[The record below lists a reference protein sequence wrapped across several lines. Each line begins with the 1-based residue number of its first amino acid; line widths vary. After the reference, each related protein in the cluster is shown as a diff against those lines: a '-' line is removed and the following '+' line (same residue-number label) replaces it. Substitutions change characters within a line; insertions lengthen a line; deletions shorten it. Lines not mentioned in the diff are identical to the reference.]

1 MNQWV
6 LALAGVV
13 GLAGIAG
20 GAAKLLR
27 QPVILGY
34 ILAGIVLAA
43 VGKNLDMV
51 AAMGQVGV
59 TLLLF
64 LVGLELPLAELKK
77 TGRTSVITG
86 LAQIVI
92 TSTVGYFLARILGFG
107 AVPAVY
113 LGVALTFGSTV
124 MVVKLLSEKRDL
136 QSLYGKIATGYLLV
150 QDFVA
155 IGILTVL
162 SGLAGGGEVNWLSL
176 GMVIVK
182 GAVMVGVA
190 IWLSDRMLPKIL
202 DWLGRS
208 TEVLFV
214 VSVGWC
220 LVVAAAVSSKWVGFG
235 PEIGGFL
242 AGLALANAAQNLQ
255 IVSRVRPLRDFFL
268 TLFFVGLGANIGLVG
283 LKGVWLPAVI
293 LAAFVLIGN
302 PLIVMIILG
311 LQGYSRRVA
320 FLASTAVAQVSEFS
334 LIVVAMAMRVGH
346 VDKNVLG
353 LVGLVAMITMTGSTY
368 LIMHAEKIY
377 KLVGKWLVIFEFRGK
392 RNQETEKRN
401 LTGHVILFGHNRTG
415 RVVRPA
421 LEKLGREVVIVD
433 FDPKVVEE
441 IGGVY
446 GDIAD
451 YELYEELNLDR
462 AIMALSTVSDVEDNL
477 QLLSALKKKGP
488 ISIILAADAA
498 DAIRL
503 YTAGADYVLVP
514 HTVGGEYLAHLLS
527 THGLDRD
534 FIREHGR
541 IQREKLLASNRFN
554 P

>member
-6 LALAGVV
+6 MAIAGVMGV
-13 GLAGIAG
+13 AAIG
-20 GAAKLLR
+20 GVAAKLLR

-34 ILAGIVLAA
+34 IVAGMMLAA

-64 LVGLELPLAELKK
+64 LVGLELPLADLKK
-77 TGRTSVITG
+77 TGRASVITG
-86 LAQIVI
+86 LGQVVV
-92 TSTVGYFLARILGFG
+92 TSILGFFLARVLGFG
-107 AVPAVY
+107 TVAAVY
-113 LGVALTFGSTV
+113 LGIALTFGSTV
-124 MVVKLLSEKRDL
+124 MAVKLLSEKRDL

-162 SGLAGGGEVNWLSL
+162 SGLAGGEAVSWLNL
-176 GMVIVK
+176 VLVMVK
-182 GAVMVGVA
+182 GGLMVGVA
-190 IWLSDRMLPKIL
+190 IWLSDRMLPKML

-214 VSVGWC
+214 ASVGWC
-220 LVVAAAVSSKWVGFG
+220 LVVAAAVSSKWIGFG

-268 TLFFVGLGANIGLVG
+268 TLFFVGLGANIGWAG
-283 LKGVWLPAVI
+283 LGGIWLPAVI
-293 LAAFVLIGN
+293 LSAFVLIGN

-311 LQGYSRRVA
+311 LQGYSRRIA
-320 FLASTAVAQVSEFS
+320 FMASTVVAQVSEFS
-334 LIVVAMAMRVGH
+334 LIVLALAVRVGH
-346 VDKNVLG
+346 VDKSILG

-368 LIMHAEKIY
+368 LILHAEKIY
-377 KLVGKWLVIFEFRGK
+377 KLIGKWLVIFEFKKTKKQAG
-392 RNQETEKRN
+392 EKRN

-415 RVVRPA
+415 RVVRPV
-421 LEKLGREVVIVD
+421 LEKLGREVVVVD

-441 IGGVY
+441 TGGVY

-451 YELYEELNLDR
+451 YELYEELNLDQ
-462 AIMALSTVSDVEDNL
+462 AVMIVSTVTDVDDNL
-477 QLLSALKKKGP
+477 QLLSALKKKRP
-488 ISIILAADAA
+488 TTIILAVDSADAT
-498 DAIRL
+498 RL
-503 YTAGADYVLVP
+503 YKAGADLVLVP
-514 HTVGGEYLAHLLS
+514 HTIGGEYLSHLIS
-527 THGLDRD
+527 THGLDKKYL
-534 FIREHGR
+534 
-541 IQREKLLASNRFN
+541 QEKGQELKERLVL
-554 P
+554 

>member
-1 MNQWV
+1 M
-6 LALAGVV
+6 GV
-13 GLAGIAG
+13 AGIG
-20 GAAKLLR
+20 GVAAKLLR

-34 ILAGIVLAA
+34 IVAGMVLAA
-43 VGKNLDMV
+43 VGKNLDV
-51 AAMGQVGV
+51 VSAMGQVGV

-64 LVGLELPLAELKK
+64 LIGLELPLADLKK

-86 LAQIVI
+86 LGQVII
-92 TSTVGYFLARILGFG
+92 TSTAGYFLARVLGFG
-107 AVPAVY
+107 AAPAVY

-124 MVVKLLSEKRDL
+124 MAVKLLSEKRDL

-162 SGLAGGGEVNWLSL
+162 SGLAGGGEVNWLNL
-176 GMVIVK
+176 GTVVVK
-182 GAVMVGVA
+182 GAIMVGVA

-268 TLFFVGLGANIGLVG
+268 TLFFVGLGANIGWAG
-283 LKGVWLPAVI
+283 LGGIWLPAII
-293 LAAFVLIGN
+293 LSAFVLIGN

-311 LQGYSRRVA
+311 QQGYSRRIA

-334 LIVVAMAMRVGH
+334 LIVVAMAVQVGH
-346 VDKNVLG
+346 IDKSILG

-368 LIMHAEKIY
+368 LILHAEKIY
-377 KLVGKWLVIFEFRGK
+377 KSIGKWLVIFEFK
-392 RNQETEKRN
+392 KIKMQITSKKDLNN
-401 LTGHVILFGHNRTG
+401 HIILFGHNRTG

-421 LEKLGREVVIVD
+421 LEKLEREVVVVD
-433 FDPKVVEE
+433 FDPRIVEE
-441 IGGVY
+441 TGGVY

-462 AIMALSTVSDVEDNL
+462 AEMIVSTVTDVEDNL
-477 QLLSALKKKGP
+477 QLLSALKKKRP
-488 ISIILAADAA
+488 ITIILAADSA
-498 DAIRL
+498 DAARL
-503 YTAGADYVLVP
+503 YKAGADLVLVP
-514 HTVGGEYLAHLLS
+514 HTIGGEYLSHLIS
-527 THGLDRD
+527 THGLDKQYLQEKG
-534 FIREHGR
+534 RELKER
-541 IQREKLLASNRFN
+541 LVL
-554 P
+554 

>member
-6 LALAGVV
+6 LALAGVM
-13 GLAGIAG
+13 GLAGVFGVI
-20 GAAKLLR
+20 AKLLR

-34 ILAGIVLAA
+34 ILAGVVLAA

-51 AAMGQVGV
+51 AAMGQIGV

-77 TGRTSVITG
+77 TGRTSVVTG
-86 LAQIVI
+86 FAQIVI
-92 TSTVGYFLARILGFG
+92 TSTLGYFLARILGF
-107 AVPAVY
+107 APAPAVY

-136 QSLYGKIATGYLLV
+136 QSLYGKIAIGYLLV

-176 GMVIVK
+176 GTVIIK
-182 GAVMVGVA
+182 GGLMVGVA
-190 IWLSDRMLPKIL
+190 IWLSDRMWPKVL

-268 TLFFVGLGANIGLVG
+268 TLFFVGLGANIGLAG
-283 LKGVWLPAVI
+283 LGGLWWPAIV
-293 LAAFVLIGN
+293 LSAFVLVGN
-302 PLIVMIILG
+302 SLMVMIILG
-311 LQGYSRRVA
+311 MQGYSRRVA
-320 FLASTAVAQVSEFS
+320 FMAGMVVAQVSEFS
-334 LIVVAMAMRVGH
+334 LIVVTLAVRVGH
-346 VDKNVLG
+346 LDRSVLG

-368 LIMHAEKIY
+368 LILHAEKIY
-377 KLVGKWLVIFEFRGK
+377 KLIGKWLVVIELRRTRK
-392 RNQETEKRN
+392 RETENRN

-415 RVVRPA
+415 KVVRPV
-421 LEKLGREVVIVD
+421 LEKLGRRIVVVD

-462 AIMALSTVSDVEDNL
+462 AEMVLSTVSDVEDNL
-477 QLLSALKKKGP
+477 QLLSALKKKRP
-488 ISIILAADAA
+488 ISVILAADAA
-498 DAIRL
+498 DAGRL
-503 YTAGADYVLVP
+503 YEAGADLVLVP
-514 HTVGGEYLAHLLS
+514 HTIGGEYLSHLIS
-527 THGLDRD
+527 THGLDKKYLQEKGQELR
-534 FIREHGR
+534 GR
-541 IQREKLLASNRFN
+541 LIL
-554 P
+554 

>member
-1 MNQWV
+1 MQPI
-6 LALAGVV
+6 VV
-13 GLAGIAG
+13 GIAG
-20 GAAKLLR
+20 VMVLAAVGGVVAR
-27 QPVILGY
+27 AVHQPVILGY
-34 ILAGIVLAA
+34 ILAGVALSMLGRN
-43 VGKNLDMV
+43 VDLV
-51 AAMGQVGV
+51 AAMGQLGV
-59 TLLLF
+59 TFLLF
-64 LVGLELPLAELKK
+64 LVGLELPIAQLKQM
-77 TGRTSVITG
+77 GRTAAITG
-86 LAQIVI
+86 LGQIVF
-92 TSTVGYFLARILGFG
+92 TSISGYFIARLLGFE
-107 AVPAVY
+107 AVTAVY
-113 LGVALTFGSTV
+113 LGIALTFGSTV

-162 SGLAGGGEVNWLSL
+162 SGLAGGGEVNWLNL
-176 GMVIVK
+176 GMVVLK

-190 IWLSDRMLPKIL
+190 IWLSDQLLPKML

-220 LVVAAAVSSKWVGFG
+220 LAVAAVVSSKWVGFG

-268 TLFFVGLGANIGLVG
+268 ALFFVGLGANIGWAG
-283 LKGVWLPAVI
+283 LGGIWLPAII
-293 LAAFVLIGN
+293 LSVFVLIGN
-302 PLIVMIILG
+302 PVIVMIILG

-334 LIVVAMAMRVGH
+334 LIVVALAVAVGH
-346 VDKNVLG
+346 LDKSVLG

-368 LIMHAEKIY
+368 LILHAEKIY
-377 KLVGKWLVIFEFRGK
+377 KLIGRWLVIIEFKRGRK
-392 RNQETEKRN
+392 QETENKN

-415 RVVRPA
+415 KVVRPA

-433 FDPKVVEE
+433 FDPRVVEE
-441 IGGVY
+441 TGGVY

-462 AIMALSTVSDVEDNL
+462 AEMVVSTVSDVEDNL
-477 QLLSALKKKGP
+477 QLLSALKKKRP
-488 ISIILAADAA
+488 VSVILAADAA
-498 DAIRL
+498 DAVRL
-503 YTAGADYVLVP
+503 YKAGADLVLVP
-514 HTVGGEYLAHLLS
+514 HTIGGEYLSHLIS
-527 THGLDRD
+527 THGLDKKYLQGKGQELKERL
-534 FIREHGR
+534 I
-541 IQREKLLASNRFN
+541 L
-554 P
+554 

>member
-1 MNQWV
+1 M
-6 LALAGVV
+6 AIAGVMGVAAV
-13 GLAGIAG
+13 GGV
-20 GAAKLLR
+20 AAKLLR

-34 ILAGIVLAA
+34 IVAGMALAA
-43 VGKNLDMV
+43 VGRNLEIV
-51 AAMGQVGV
+51 SAMGQVGV

-64 LVGLELPLAELKK
+64 LVGLELPLSDLKK
-77 TGRTSVITG
+77 TGRTSIITG
-86 LAQIVI
+86 LGQVVV
-92 TSTVGYFLARILGFG
+92 TSMLGYFLARALGFG
-107 AVPAVY
+107 VVPAVY

-124 MVVKLLSEKRDL
+124 MAVKLLSEKRDL

-162 SGLAGGGEVNWLSL
+162 SGLAGGGEVNWLNL
-176 GMVIVK
+176 GMVMVK

-190 IWLSDRMLPKIL
+190 IWLSDRMLPKMM

-268 TLFFVGLGANIGLVG
+268 TLFFVGLGANIGWAG
-283 LKGVWLPAVI
+283 LGGIWLPAVI
-293 LAAFVLIGN
+293 LSAFVLIGN

-334 LIVVAMAMRVGH
+334 LIVLALAVRVGH
-346 VDKNVLG
+346 VDKSILG

-377 KLVGKWLVIFEFRGK
+377 KLIGKWLVIFEFRKTKGQVTGK
-392 RNQETEKRN
+392 KELIN
-401 LTGHVILFGHNRTG
+401 HIILFGHNRTG
-415 RVVRPA
+415 RVVRPV
-421 LEKLGREVVIVD
+421 LEKLGKEVVVVD
-433 FDPKVVEE
+433 FDPRIVEDT
-441 IGGVY
+441 GGVY

-451 YELYEELNLDR
+451 YELYEEINLDR
-462 AIMALSTVSDVEDNL
+462 AEMIVSTVTDVEDNL
-477 QLLSALKKKGP
+477 QLLSALKKKRP
-488 ISIILAADAA
+488 ISIILAADSA
-498 DAIRL
+498 DAARL
-503 YTAGADYVLVP
+503 YKAGADLVLVP
-514 HTVGGEYLAHLLS
+514 HIIGGEYLSHLIS
-527 THGLDRD
+527 SHGLDRKYL
-534 FIREHGR
+534 
-541 IQREKLLASNRFN
+541 QEKGQELKERLVL
-554 P
+554 

>member
-1 MNQWV
+1 M
-6 LALAGVV
+6 GV
-13 GLAGIAG
+13 AGIG
-20 GAAKLLR
+20 GVAAKLLR

-34 ILAGIVLAA
+34 IVAGMVLAA

-64 LVGLELPLAELKK
+64 LVGLELPLADLKK

-86 LAQIVI
+86 LGQVVV
-92 TSTVGYFLARILGFG
+92 TSILGYFLARLLGFG
-107 AVPAVY
+107 VVAAVY

-124 MVVKLLSEKRDL
+124 MAVKLLSEKRDL

-162 SGLAGGGEVNWLSL
+162 SGLAGGGEVNWLNL
-176 GMVIVK
+176 GTVVVK
-182 GAVMVGVA
+182 GAIMVGVA

-220 LVVAAAVSSKWVGFG
+220 LVIAAAVSSKWVGFG

-268 TLFFVGLGANIGLVG
+268 TLFFVGLGAKIGWAG
-283 LKGVWLPAVI
+283 LGGIWLPAII
-293 LAAFVLIGN
+293 LSAFVLIGN

-311 LQGYSRRVA
+311 LQGYSRRIA

-334 LIVVAMAMRVGH
+334 LIVVAMAVQVGH
-346 VDKNVLG
+346 IDKSILG

-368 LIMHAEKIY
+368 LILHAEKIY
-377 KLVGKWLVIFEFRGK
+377 KSIGKWLVIFEFKKTRGQVMGK
-392 RNQETEKRN
+392 KD
-401 LTGHVILFGHNRTG
+401 LTNHIILFGHNRTG
-415 RVVRPA
+415 RVVRPV
-421 LEKLGREVVIVD
+421 LEKLGREVVVVD
-433 FDPKVVEE
+433 FDPRIVEE
-441 IGGVY
+441 TGGVY

-462 AIMALSTVSDVEDNL
+462 AEMIVSTVTDVEDNL
-477 QLLSALKKKGP
+477 QLLSALKKKRP
-488 ISIILAADAA
+488 ISIILAADSA
-498 DAIRL
+498 DAARL
-503 YTAGADYVLVP
+503 YKAGADLVLVP

-527 THGLDRD
+527 THGLDKKYLQAKGQELKDRL
-534 FIREHGR
+534 I
-541 IQREKLLASNRFN
+541 I
-554 P
+554 

>member
-6 LALAGVV
+6 FALAGVMGV
-13 GLAGIAG
+13 AGIG
-20 GAAKLLR
+20 GVAAKLLR

-34 ILAGIVLAA
+34 IVAGMVLAA
-43 VGKNLDMV
+43 VGKNLDV
-51 AAMGQVGV
+51 VSAMGQVGV

-64 LVGLELPLAELKK
+64 LIGLELPLADLKK

-86 LAQIVI
+86 LGQVII
-92 TSTVGYFLARILGFG
+92 TSTAGYFLARVLGFG
-107 AVPAVY
+107 AAPAVY

-124 MVVKLLSEKRDL
+124 MAVKLLSEKRDL

-162 SGLAGGGEVNWLSL
+162 SGLAGGGEVNWLNL
-176 GMVIVK
+176 GTVVVK
-182 GAVMVGVA
+182 GAIMVGVA

-268 TLFFVGLGANIGLVG
+268 TLFFVGLGANIGWAG
-283 LKGVWLPAVI
+283 LGGIWLPAII
-293 LAAFVLIGN
+293 LSAFVLIGN

-311 LQGYSRRVA
+311 QQGYSRRIA

-334 LIVVAMAMRVGH
+334 LIVVAMAVQVGH
-346 VDKNVLG
+346 IDKSILG

-368 LIMHAEKIY
+368 LILHAEKIY
-377 KLVGKWLVIFEFRGK
+377 KSIGKWLVIFEFK
-392 RNQETEKRN
+392 KIKMQITSKKDLNN
-401 LTGHVILFGHNRTG
+401 HIILFGHNRTG

-421 LEKLGREVVIVD
+421 LEKLEREVVVVD
-433 FDPKVVEE
+433 FDPRIVEE
-441 IGGVY
+441 TGGVY

-462 AIMALSTVSDVEDNL
+462 AEMIVSTVTDVEDNL
-477 QLLSALKKKGP
+477 QLLSALKKKRP
-488 ISIILAADAA
+488 ITIILAADSA
-498 DAIRL
+498 DAARL
-503 YTAGADYVLVP
+503 YKAGADLVLVP
-514 HTVGGEYLAHLLS
+514 HTIGGEYLSHLIS
-527 THGLDRD
+527 THGLDKQYLQEKG
-534 FIREHGR
+534 RELKER
-541 IQREKLLASNRFN
+541 LVL
-554 P
+554 

>member
-6 LALAGVV
+6 LALAGVM

-20 GAAKLLR
+20 VVAKLLR

-34 ILAGIVLAA
+34 ILAGMVLAGI
-43 VGKNLDMV
+43 GKNLDIIS
-51 AAMGQVGV
+51 AMGQVGV

-64 LVGLELPLAELKK
+64 LVGLEMPLADLKK

-86 LAQIVI
+86 LGQIVI
-92 TSTVGYFLARILGFG
+92 TSTMGYFLARLLGFG

-162 SGLAGGGEVNWLSL
+162 SGLAGGGDVNWLNL
-176 GMVIVK
+176 GTVVVK

-268 TLFFVGLGANIGLVG
+268 TLFFVGLGANIGWAG
-283 LKGVWLPAVI
+283 LGSMWLPAII
-293 LAAFVLIGN
+293 LAAFVLVGN

-311 LQGYSRRVA
+311 WQGYSRRIA

-334 LIVVAMAMRVGH
+334 LIVVALAVRVGH
-346 VDKNVLG
+346 VDKSILG
-353 LVGLVAMITMTGSTY
+353 LVGLVAMLTMTGSTY
-368 LIMHAEKIY
+368 LILHAEKIY
-377 KLVGKWLVIFEFRGK
+377 KLIGKWLIIFEFK
-392 RNQETEKRN
+392 ETRQAETKSRS
-401 LTGHVILFGHNRTG
+401 LTGHVVLFGHNRTG

-421 LEKLGREVVIVD
+421 LEKLGREVVVVD

-451 YELYEELNLDR
+451 YELYEELNLDK
-462 AIMALSTVSDVEDNL
+462 AEMVMSTVSDVEDNL
-477 QLLSALKKKGP
+477 QLLSALKKKRP
-488 ISIILAADAA
+488 ISIILAADTA
-498 DAIRL
+498 DAVRL
-503 YTAGADYVLVP
+503 YKSGADLVLVP
-514 HTVGGEYLAHLLS
+514 HTIGGEYLSHLIS
-527 THGLDRD
+527 VHGLDRKYLQAKGQEL
-534 FIREHGR
+534 RER
-541 IQREKLLASNRFN
+541 LIL
-554 P
+554 